1 MKKLGLILL
10 LFCGITTI
18 SKAQQ
23 TIEAQVADSA
33 CVCLSMADTA
43 RIKTTP
49 HAVKTECFSKA
60 ISQNAEAIRKNYQT
74 EQRRE
79 DDLEKQGIGGSL
91 FILVENELEKN
102 CAAYQF
108 LKKYLPSYRESS
120 KAGNKMQKKNGGSK

>member
-43 RIKTTP
+43 RIKT
-49 HAVKTECFSKA
+49 
-60 ISQNAEAIRKNYQT
+60 N
-74 EQRRE
+74 EQHCWYLVPE
-79 DDLEKQGIGGSL
+79 MIIGVPKYDNGACIAYIIDK
-91 FILVENELEKN
+91 FI
-102 CAAYQF
+102 
-108 LKKYLPSYRESS
+108 
-120 KAGNKMQKKNGGSK
+120 QKIFKL